1 MPMPMPMPMPNLSA
15 MREPRFT
22 VLGGRGFIGS
32 HLVRHLRR
40 QGHEVWVPE
49 RDDPALFERELGQVV
64 YAIGLTADFRRRPL
78 DTVQAHVGVLR
89 RVIDAA
95 RFDSLTYLSSTRVYA
110 GAAGTSEAAAL
121 RVDPNAPGDL
131 YNLSKLLGEA
141 LCLHCGHTGMKVVRL
156 ANIVGAPPA
165 TGPDSG
171 AANFIDALID
181 AGRRTGQVRLQT
193 SLASSK
199 DYLGI
204 DAAADLLARIALA
217 SDTGIFNL
225 ASGCNVSN
233 AEIKR
238 LIELETG
245 WDVSVAPDAPTW
257 GFAPI
262 DVSRVTRRFALPPRA
277 LAGSF
282 TTSFTALLRAAITA
296 TATATATAPSAITAP
311 SHLEGTAA

>member
-1 MPMPMPMPMPNLSA
+1 
-15 MREPRFT
+15 MREPGFT

-40 QGHEVWVPE
+40 LGHAVWVPE
-49 RDDPALFERELGQVV
+49 RDDPALFERDLGRVV

-78 DTVQAHVGVLR
+78 DTVHAHVGVLR
-89 RVIDAA
+89 RVLEAA

-110 GAAGTSEAAAL
+110 GAASTSEAAAL

-141 LCLHCGHTGMKVVRL
+141 LCLHCGHAGMKVARL
-156 ANIVGAPPA
+156 ANIVGAPPPA
-165 TGPDSG
+165 GPDSG

-204 DAAADLLARIALA
+204 DAATELLARIALS

-238 LIELETG
+238 LIERETG
-245 WDVSVAPDAPTW
+245 WAVSVAPDAPTW

-262 DVSRVTRRFALPPRA
+262 DVSRVTRDFALQPRA
-277 LAGSF
+277 LSRSF
-282 TTSFTALLRAAITA
+282 TASFTALLRAAV
-296 TATATATAPSAITAP
+296 TAP
-311 SHLEGTAA
+311 SHLEGTKA